1 MSMHG
6 SKTEFIVQVRVQD
19 YWIDSFDST
28 FQWKQDA
35 EKRMEVLKEHNPKD
49 DFQLIKRITRFED
62 IVLNDV

>member
-6 SKTEFIVQVRVQD
+6 SKTEFIVQIRVQD

-28 FQWKQDA
+28 FTWKPDA
-35 EKRMEVLKEHNPKD
+35 EKRIKVLREYNPKD

>member
-28 FQWKQDA
+28 FTWKPDA

-62 IVLNDV
+62 EVLFDV